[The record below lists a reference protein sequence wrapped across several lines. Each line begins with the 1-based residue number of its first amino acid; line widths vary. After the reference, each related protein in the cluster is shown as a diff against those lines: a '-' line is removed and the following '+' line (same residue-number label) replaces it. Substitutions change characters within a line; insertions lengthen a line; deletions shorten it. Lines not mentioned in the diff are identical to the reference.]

1 MCVCVCACVCVVCVC
16 VCVILCELV
25 SVWCVW
31 YTMYVCGRMYVSF
44 VCSVGRQQHTTF
56 ADKLPC
62 DVGVCVYVCVFYICT
77 YEMFYTK
84 MGLVDFIL

>member
-1 MCVCVCACVCVVCVC
+1 MCG
-16 VCVILCELV
+16 
-25 SVWCVW
+25 
-31 YTMYVCGRMYVSF
+31 VCGIQCMFVVECMFCF

-84 MGLVDFIL
+84 MGLVDFFLIT